1 MGMLQL
7 PVELLYEII
16 AWITAWSNG
25 TSNSLKTL
33 YNFGLANPLIWSVI
47 ERPLYTFNAKYCGS
61 SALIWAAIN
70 GQEATARKAL
80 AANASPNAEDCL
92 YQSALLHAARQGHLG
107 VVDLLLDHDA
117 DLSLSNETAQGP
129 LYFAISMGH
138 KAIVELM
145 LEKRPL
151 FDLDRVDY
159 TGCTYLFHAALRG
172 QTEMV
177 ELLLSKG
184 ADPKIG
190 DFKGSYIEG
199 AAAQNGHADTLKCIL
214 EYDTSAL
221 ERLNVADHTPL
232 ALAVKNGHL
241 DAVELLLA
249 YGANINARNST
260 GRTPLILATQTKNVD
275 IAKRLVEA
283 GADVNLADNFN
294 NAPLFHAVYSG
305 LEELATLYIG
315 LGCELPPEKQSWLI
329 VKVSRSGYMNSLRL
343 LLDMGG
349 STLLEEALY
358 AAVKYKQDD
367 LIDRLLEGGCPVE
380 TLPPVRIRPQSRRL
394 EYFKSTTPLWLAV
407 QQENEVLVQRLLDR
421 GANPNVFVRWN
432 GYYTKGRGIGVLLN
446 LAIIK
451 GNDTITKALIAHGA
465 DVEESDYDMIS
476 PIHRVIQK
484 GRLDLLECIL
494 QALPMQSGD
503 MHNNGKLVRGDIK
516 RIWQGMIGRND
527 LTMLKLLLDRGC
539 LNPRHEMIVWQG
551 PNRNTRKIMEPA
563 MYASHKGRHEIAGF
577 LRDYI
582 ENNMTSTA

>member
-1 MGMLQL
+1 MGLLQL
-7 PVELLYEII
+7 PVELLYEIV

-33 YNFGLANPLIWSVI
+33 YTFGLAHPLIWNVI
-47 ERPLYTFNAKYCGS
+47 ERPLYSFNAKYCGS
-61 SALIWAAIN
+61 SALIWAAIH

-80 AANASPNAEDCL
+80 AADASPNAEDCL

-107 VVDLLLDHDA
+107 VVDLLLDHEA
-117 DLSLSNETAQGP
+117 DLTLSNESAQGP
-129 LYFAISMGH
+129 LYFAVSMGH
-138 KAIVELM
+138 KPIVELM

-151 FDLDRVDY
+151 FDLDQVDY

-221 ERLNVADHTPL
+221 ESLNVADHTPL
-232 ALAVKNGHL
+232 ALAAKNGHL
-241 DAVELLLA
+241 EVVELLLA

-260 GRTPLILATQTKNVD
+260 GRTPLILATNARHVD

-283 GADVNLADNFN
+283 GADVNVADNSN
-294 NAPLFHAVYSG
+294 NAPLFHAIHLG
-305 LEELATLYIG
+305 LEELTTLYIG
-315 LGCELPPEKQSWLI
+315 LGCEIPPEQQSWLI
-329 VKVSRSGYMNSLRL
+329 VRVSKSGYMNSLRL

-349 STLLEEALY
+349 SMLLEEALY

-367 LIDRLLEGGCPVE
+367 LIDRLLEGGCPVDP
-380 TLPPVRIRPQSRRL
+380 LPPVRMRPRLCRL
-394 EYFKSTTPLWLAV
+394 EYFQSTTPLWLAV
-407 QQENEVLVQRLLDR
+407 QQENETLVQRLLDR

-432 GYYTKGRGIGVLLN
+432 GYYNKGRGIGVLLN

-451 GNDTITKALIAHGA
+451 GNDTITKALIDHGA
-465 DVEESDYDMIS
+465 DFKESDYDLIS

-484 GRLDLLECIL
+484 GRLDLLEYML
-494 QALPMQSGD
+494 QALPMQSEALHDSRMPPWINIQGIWEFII
-503 MHNNGKLVRGDIK
+503 GK
-516 RIWQGMIGRND
+516 ND
-527 LTMLKLLLDRGC
+527 LATLKLLLDRGC
-539 LNPRHEMIVWQG
+539 LNPRYEMHVLEKS
-551 PNRNTRKIMEPA
+551 NRRTYKRMEPA
-563 MYASHKGRHEIAGF
+563 MYASHKGRHEIADF
-577 LRDYI
+577 LHDHI
-582 ENNMTSTA
+582 KTHITPIV